1 MEIFEK
7 RSAAEEF
14 FTRILGQKPDET
26 YLVQNQK
33 HNTAWRCRLGDA
45 KYISIAKGEI
55 EEYGDNY
62 RKNRFHRVKKGDYIL
77 VEGDICHYKHYTI
90 HCSIG
95 DMCVNKKAVV
105 ENAECIINALPE
117 AQSSR
122 LKILPLKVLSPG
134 SRHELLNVIWGIY
147 NEQNR
152 LLKQL
157 NFVQTKN
164 FPRYDAKCHILKTIQ
179 DGDEFQLDGT
189 RYHAYMEKGILTLGK
204 FEQLVDIATPKF
216 QTAAGGRRR

>member
-26 YLVQNQK
+26 YLVQNPK
-33 HNTAWRCRLGDA
+33 LGTGWRCRLGEA
-45 KYISIAKGEI
+45 SYISLKKGDM
-55 EEYGDNY
+55 EEYTLKH
-62 RKNRFHRVKKGDYIL
+62 RQARFRRVKKGSYIL
-77 VEGDICHYKHYTI
+77 AEGNICHYKHYTI
-90 HCSIG
+90 HSSIG

-117 AQSSR
+117 AQSTR

-152 LLKQL
+152 LLKQF
-157 NFVQTKN
+157 NFAQTKD

-179 DGDEFQLDGT
+179 DGEEFQLDGI